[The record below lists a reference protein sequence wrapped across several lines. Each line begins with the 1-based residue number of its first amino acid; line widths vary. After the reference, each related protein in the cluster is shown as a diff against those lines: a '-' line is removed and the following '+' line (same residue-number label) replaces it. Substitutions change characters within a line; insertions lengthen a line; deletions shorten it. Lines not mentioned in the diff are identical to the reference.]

1 MSFPAPFRSSTSPL
15 RNSLGSPRE
24 PEDRSSDSTA
34 AAPRSVESTV
44 ASKADA
50 FDDAAS
56 LKRSL
61 REVIRVC
68 RAAAEGDLEPRV
80 LAVDRIGDPEVAEL
94 CHAVN
99 HLLDM
104 TDGFVREST
113 ATMDH
118 VSRRD
123 FHRRVLLEGM
133 RGTFRRSAVTINTA
147 TDAMEDEAQALREAR
162 TRRAELTA
170 DFDSASRD
178 VETLATASTEIAE
191 MSELIG
197 QIAKQSNLL
206 ALNAAIESAR
216 AGEAGA
222 GFGVVASEVRKL
234 SDRTAEAT
242 RDITARVDAIQRA
255 SVKVGTTIRDIGRSL
270 RDEPT

>member
-1 MSFPAPFRSSTSPL
+1 MSFPAPSRSLTTPL
-15 RNSLGSPRE
+15 RNSLESPHE
-24 PEDRSSDSTA
+24 PEDRTSDSTA

-50 FDDAAS
+50 FDDTAS

-133 RGTFRRSAVTINTA
+133 RGTFRRSALTINTA

-178 VETLATASTEIAE
+178 VDTLATASTEIAE

-216 AGEAGA
+216 AGEKRERG
-222 GFGVVASEVRKL
+222 SESSRARCE
-234 SDRTAEAT
+234 SSRTGPPKRLGTSPPEST
-242 RDITARVDAIQRA
+242 RSRGPA
-255 SVKVGTTIRDIGRSL
+255 
-270 RDEPT
+270 